1 MSLGGLDSAAITE
14 AHQAAN
20 AEPGGWFL
28 LKYASRDEVEL
39 HSRGTTGVV
48 EMRTAISQYEEESPL
63 YGFLKYRR
71 RNVIIKYM
79 PEGCSRLVQARAT
92 VHFNAVCDNF
102 QPHNTTFE
110 LTNAKDLKDS
120 KLSAAC
126 SLHTATGS
134 TCSSTSSLRRRR
146 LMEITEEEEEEE
158 RERKRQSIVHD
169 EEEIEDGSDASPHSP
184 PLSSPEPPV
193 VLDRQQITD
202 PQDPDFASIPD
213 PATFSG
219 AEAQPASPTKSE
231 FDSEPP
237 RRQSSQL
244 TRPELH
250 TYSSYPYGKPK
261 VKLAPRPSMDANLRP
276 HTAGNNYRPIA
287 ALPAGFKLSR
297 SAKKGKAEHKE
308 EEEIAQKEEVKPTSN
323 ATSTTT
329 QDHLQNPD
337 AINTTTLLLPARPAT
352 SSGASLK
359 GSSALA
365 DKNKMTPEKARLMK
379 AMKLREKKKKMSMLP
394 SEVVVPDPEPPKT
407 DNTVLDAQ
415 PEEHTEEAEEN
426 HHKDVEPTPADPE
439 LPALTMHNTAEASTE
454 DTSTASHPPSPTVG
468 SSEVGV
474 STKASSLSESTDETV
489 QHAAKDTEPDANDG
503 LPGSESEPKVS
514 DEVEVVVH
522 DMENE
527 PSEAEPV
534 ASTTTPNNETTDS
547 TVVHQDTTDEKPTD
561 VSETLD
567 VPLSEESPKIPEE
580 AKEEPVEE
588 VTVAASSDAA
598 TAPSA
603 PTDEAKIE
611 VQIPQSHSREV
622 APLNQDEPSPKSPY
636 GVPLSRF
643 SSNEAKPPPTPT
655 LKSRFSTQDLR
666 KASFAEAIPVVAEV
680 IPSSSDAPSEKVQP
694 IAESTD
700 AGPEQPSS
708 QLPPKV
714 KHKPAAIDP
723 TRTEPVRD
731 TPRSEITDPVLDE
744 ALLDE
749 LQAATVQHA
758 QPMTVAKSPITPVF
772 PTSSFRKSE
781 VPAFPRSVSNPL
793 RNSLQVPGGT
803 KFGSLRSV
811 SSSGNN
817 MPNGLSRQASNASMA
832 SSKVGNVGS
841 SISQR
846 IKALEQLS
854 AKEKASK
861 GSEPPARARPT
872 TPSSNFFT
880 VRKSASIRE
889 PSISPSAVD
898 PAAPLAVREA
908 TPEDSPNGSPNQSR
922 VIKRDRS
929 SSVQSRLS
937 VFEPNNPNAPATSYA
952 PRGRPETV
960 QVTARIVREGGQS
973 VPRRPD
979 SRSEPQDYDASNL
992 KQSPLVI
999 DHQKAQPAEEP
1010 AASDPAAQLADAPSI
1025 TEQPKETIMER
1036 RSSRQESDSGADS
1049 KRRSSLNMVKDFIKD
1064 RRASVSS
1071 RSNSAD
1077 NLAAPSPAPS
1087 SRSPTRPPSA
1097 QHSSSGSIVR
1107 RLSISSRRSLSHD
1120 RENTAVMSPTS
1131 ITEEG
1136 DDKNEKQSAAS
1147 RLMRRLSSSF
1157 GSSRKAHSP
1166 SISPTVAEE
1175 DDDHSTAMTS
1185 RPESQVSSNQSVNN
1199 QASLV
1204 STYMGDVNVQFPDN
1218 LLWKR
1223 RSMCLDSAGYLVL
1236 SALQG
1241 HAPAAKD
1248 RVVGT
1253 KRYHMSDF
1261 RLPYIPD
1268 VEIQELPNSVVLD
1281 FVDGSGLQIACED
1294 RSGQMG
1300 TLHALEDAHKK
1311 YTS

>member
-1 MSLGGLDSAAITE
+1 MSLGGLDSAAIKQ
-14 AHQAAN
+14 AHEAAN

-39 HSRGTTGVV
+39 YGRGTTGVV
-48 EMRTAISQYEEESPL
+48 EMRKAIAQFEEESPL

-71 RNVIIKYM
+71 RNVIIKYQ

-92 VHFNAVCDNF
+92 VHFNAICDNF
-102 QPHNTTFE
+102 QPFNTTFE
-110 LTNAKDLKDS
+110 LTNAKDLKDT

-169 EEEIEDGSDASPHSP
+169 EEEIEDGSEATPHSP

-219 AEAQPASPTKSE
+219 AAAQPASPSKSE
-231 FDSEPP
+231 FDTEPP

-244 TRPELH
+244 TRPELY

-276 HTAGNNYRPIA
+276 HTAGTYRPIA

-297 SAKKGKAEHKE
+297 SAKKNKAEHKE
-308 EEEIAQKEEVKPTSN
+308 EEEMSQKEDGKPTSN
-323 ATSTTT
+323 ATSTTA
-329 QDHLQNPD
+329 QDHLEYPD
-337 AINTTTLLLPARPAT
+337 ATNTTTLLLPARPAT

-359 GSSALA
+359 GSLALA

-394 SEVVVPDPEPPKT
+394 SEMVVPEPEPSET
-407 DNTVLDAQ
+407 ENTVLNVQ
-415 PEEHTEEAEEN
+415 PEEHIEEAEKDN
-426 HHKDVEPTPADPE
+426 GQKDVEPATADPE
-439 LPALTMHNTAEASTE
+439 LPALTMHNTE
-454 DTSTASHPPSPTVG
+454 DASTASHPPSPTVG

-474 STKASSLSESTDETV
+474 STKASSLSESTDETI
-489 QHAAKDTEPDANDG
+489 QHAAKDTEPEVKDS
-503 LPGSESEPKVS
+503 LPGSEPEPKVS
-514 DEVEVVVH
+514 DEVVVH
-522 DMENE
+522 NMENE
-527 PSEAEPV
+527 PSEAEPL
-534 ASTTTPNNETTDS
+534 ASTTTPSNNETTDS
-547 TVVHQDTTDEKPTD
+547 TVMHQDATDGKPD

-567 VPLSEESPKIPEE
+567 VPLDEESPKIPE
-580 AKEEPVEE
+580 KEHDQQVED
-588 VTVAASSDAA
+588 VTVAASSDEAI
-598 TAPSA
+598 APT
-603 PTDEAKIE
+603 PTDEAQIE
-611 VQIPQSHSREV
+611 VQIPQSRSREV

-643 SSNEAKPPPTPT
+643 SSNEAKSPPTPT

-666 KASFAEAIPVVAEV
+666 KASFAEPIPVVAEV

-700 AGPEQPSS
+700 AGPEEASS
-708 QLPPKV
+708 QLSTKV
-714 KHKPAAIDP
+714 KHKPAAIDL
-723 TRTEPVRD
+723 TRTEPVKD
-731 TPRSEITDPVLDE
+731 TPHSEVNDPVLDD

-749 LQAATVQHA
+749 LQAATLQHA

-772 PTSSFRKSE
+772 PSTSPRKSQ
-781 VPAFPRSVSNPL
+781 VPAVPRSVSNPLSNPL
-793 RNSLQVPGGT
+793 RNSLQVPVGS
-803 KFGSLRSV
+803 KFGSLRRV
-811 SSSGNN
+811 STNGSN
-817 MPNGLSRQASNASMA
+817 MPNGLSRQASNASMQ

-861 GSEPPARARPT
+861 GNEAPARNRPT
-872 TPSSNFFT
+872 TPSSNFL
-880 VRKSASIRE
+880 RCGR
-889 PSISPSAVD
+889 
-898 PAAPLAVREA
+898 
-908 TPEDSPNGSPNQSR
+908 QR
-922 VIKRDRS
+922 VSENRRY
-929 SSVQSRLS
+929 LL
-937 VFEPNNPNAPATSYA
+937 
-952 PRGRPETV
+952 
-960 QVTARIVREGGQS
+960 
-973 VPRRPD
+973 RRPTLLRLFQCKNLHPMTLPTTRLIRVVSLGVTD
-979 SRSEPQDYDASNL
+979 QALFRAGCRFSSPITLPQPLLHMRHADGQKLFRSLPESNL
-992 KQSPLVI
+992 KQSPLVV
-999 DHQKAQPAEEP
+999 DHQKAEPAEEP
-1010 AASDPAAQLADAPSI
+1010 ISDPAATSLAAAPSI
-1025 TEQPKETIMER
+1025 VEQPKETILER
-1036 RSSRQESDSGADS
+1036 RNSKQESDGGADH
-1049 KRRSSLNMVKDFIKD
+1049 KRRSSLNIVKGFIKD

-1071 RSNSAD
+1071 RSNSVD
-1077 NLAAPSPAPS
+1077 NLAAPSPAAS

-1107 RLSISSRRSLSHD
+1107 RLSISSRRSLSRD
-1120 RENTAVMSPTS
+1120 REMASPIS
-1131 ITEEG
+1131 ITEESEEKG
-1136 DDKNEKQSAAS
+1136 GKQSAAS

-1157 GSSRKAHSP
+1157 GSSRKAQSP

-1175 DDDHSTAMTS
+1175 EDDASTAVTS
-1185 RPESQVSSNQSVNN
+1185 RPDSQVSSSNHSMNQ
-1199 QASLV
+1199 QSLV

-1223 RSMCLDSAGYLVL
+1223 RTMCLDSAGYLVL

-1268 VEIQELPNSVVLD
+1268 VEVQELPNSVVLD

-1294 RSGQMG
+1294 RAGQMS
-1300 TLHALEDAHKK
+1300 TLHTLEDAHQK

>member
-1 MSLGGLDSAAITE
+1 
-14 AHQAAN
+14 
-20 AEPGGWFL
+20 
-28 LKYASRDEVEL
+28 
-39 HSRGTTGVV
+39 
-48 EMRTAISQYEEESPL
+48 
-63 YGFLKYRR
+63 
-71 RNVIIKYM
+71 
-79 PEGCSRLVQARAT
+79 
-92 VHFNAVCDNF
+92 
-102 QPHNTTFE
+102 
-110 LTNAKDLKDS
+110 
-120 KLSAAC
+120 
-126 SLHTATGS
+126 
-134 TCSSTSSLRRRR
+134 
-146 LMEITEEEEEEE
+146 
-158 RERKRQSIVHD
+158 
-169 EEEIEDGSDASPHSP
+169 
-184 PLSSPEPPV
+184 
-193 VLDRQQITD
+193 
-202 PQDPDFASIPD
+202 
-213 PATFSG
+213 
-219 AEAQPASPTKSE
+219 
-231 FDSEPP
+231 
-237 RRQSSQL
+237 
-244 TRPELH
+244 
-250 TYSSYPYGKPK
+250 
-261 VKLAPRPSMDANLRP
+261 
-276 HTAGNNYRPIA
+276 
-287 ALPAGFKLSR
+287 
-297 SAKKGKAEHKE
+297 
-308 EEEIAQKEEVKPTSN
+308 
-323 ATSTTT
+323 
-329 QDHLQNPD
+329 
-337 AINTTTLLLPARPAT
+337 
-352 SSGASLK
+352 
-359 GSSALA
+359 
-365 DKNKMTPEKARLMK
+365 
-379 AMKLREKKKKMSMLP
+379 
-394 SEVVVPDPEPPKT
+394 
-407 DNTVLDAQ
+407 
-415 PEEHTEEAEEN
+415 
-426 HHKDVEPTPADPE
+426 
-439 LPALTMHNTAEASTE
+439 
-454 DTSTASHPPSPTVG
+454 
-468 SSEVGV
+468 
-474 STKASSLSESTDETV
+474 
-489 QHAAKDTEPDANDG
+489 
-503 LPGSESEPKVS
+503 
-514 DEVEVVVH
+514 
-522 DMENE
+522 
-527 PSEAEPV
+527 
-534 ASTTTPNNETTDS
+534 
-547 TVVHQDTTDEKPTD
+547 
-561 VSETLD
+561 
-567 VPLSEESPKIPEE
+567 
-580 AKEEPVEE
+580 
-588 VTVAASSDAA
+588 
-598 TAPSA
+598 
-603 PTDEAKIE
+603 
-611 VQIPQSHSREV
+611 
-622 APLNQDEPSPKSPY
+622 
-636 GVPLSRF
+636 
-643 SSNEAKPPPTPT
+643 
-655 LKSRFSTQDLR
+655 
-666 KASFAEAIPVVAEV
+666 
-680 IPSSSDAPSEKVQP
+680 
-694 IAESTD
+694 
-700 AGPEQPSS
+700 
-708 QLPPKV
+708 
-714 KHKPAAIDP
+714 
-723 TRTEPVRD
+723 
-731 TPRSEITDPVLDE
+731 
-744 ALLDE
+744 
-749 LQAATVQHA
+749 
-758 QPMTVAKSPITPVF
+758 
-772 PTSSFRKSE
+772 
-781 VPAFPRSVSNPL
+781 
-793 RNSLQVPGGT
+793 
-803 KFGSLRSV
+803 
-811 SSSGNN
+811 

-861 GSEPPARARPT
+861 GSEPPARAETDNPVVK
-872 TPSSNFFT
+872 F
-880 VRKSASIRE
+880 
-889 PSISPSAVD
+889 
-898 PAAPLAVREA
+898 LHVREA

-992 KQSPLVI
+992 KQSPL
-999 DHQKAQPAEEP
+999 
-1010 AASDPAAQLADAPSI
+1010 
-1025 TEQPKETIMER
+1025 PKETIMER

>member
-1 MSLGGLDSAAITE
+1 
-14 AHQAAN
+14 
-20 AEPGGWFL
+20 
-28 LKYASRDEVEL
+28 
-39 HSRGTTGVV
+39 
-48 EMRTAISQYEEESPL
+48 
-63 YGFLKYRR
+63 
-71 RNVIIKYM
+71 
-79 PEGCSRLVQARAT
+79 
-92 VHFNAVCDNF
+92 
-102 QPHNTTFE
+102 
-110 LTNAKDLKDS
+110 
-120 KLSAAC
+120 
-126 SLHTATGS
+126 
-134 TCSSTSSLRRRR
+134 
-146 LMEITEEEEEEE
+146 MEITEEEEEEE

-169 EEEIEDGSDASPHSP
+169 EEEIEDGSEATPHSP

-219 AEAQPASPTKSE
+219 AAAQPASPSKSE
-231 FDSEPP
+231 FDTEPP

-244 TRPELH
+244 TRPELY

-276 HTAGNNYRPIA
+276 HTAGTYRPIA

-297 SAKKGKAEHKE
+297 SAKKNKAEHKE
-308 EEEIAQKEEVKPTSN
+308 EEEMSQKEDGKPTSN
-323 ATSTTT
+323 ATSTTA
-329 QDHLQNPD
+329 QDHLEYPD
-337 AINTTTLLLPARPAT
+337 ATNTTTLLLPARPAT

-359 GSSALA
+359 GSLALA

-394 SEVVVPDPEPPKT
+394 SEMVVPEPEPSET
-407 DNTVLDAQ
+407 ENTVLNVQ
-415 PEEHTEEAEEN
+415 PEEHIEEAEKDN
-426 HHKDVEPTPADPE
+426 GQKDVEPATADPE
-439 LPALTMHNTAEASTE
+439 LPALTMHNTE
-454 DTSTASHPPSPTVG
+454 DASTASHPPSPTVG

-474 STKASSLSESTDETV
+474 STKASSLSESTDETI
-489 QHAAKDTEPDANDG
+489 QHAAKDTEPEVKDS
-503 LPGSESEPKVS
+503 LPGSEPEPKVS
-514 DEVEVVVH
+514 DEVVVH
-522 DMENE
+522 NMENE
-527 PSEAEPV
+527 PSEAEPL
-534 ASTTTPNNETTDS
+534 ASTTTPSNNETTDS
-547 TVVHQDTTDEKPTD
+547 TVMHQDATDGKPD

-567 VPLSEESPKIPEE
+567 VPLDEESPKIPE
-580 AKEEPVEE
+580 KEHDQQVED
-588 VTVAASSDAA
+588 VTVAASSDEAI
-598 TAPSA
+598 APT
-603 PTDEAKIE
+603 PTDEAQIE
-611 VQIPQSHSREV
+611 VQIPQSRSREV

-643 SSNEAKPPPTPT
+643 SSNEAKSPPTPT

-666 KASFAEAIPVVAEV
+666 KASFAEPIPVVAEV

-700 AGPEQPSS
+700 AGPEEASS
-708 QLPPKV
+708 QLSTKV
-714 KHKPAAIDP
+714 KHKPAAIDL
-723 TRTEPVRD
+723 TRTEPVKD
-731 TPRSEITDPVLDE
+731 TPHSEVNDPVLDD

-749 LQAATVQHA
+749 LQAATLQHA

-772 PTSSFRKSE
+772 PSTSPRKSQ
-781 VPAFPRSVSNPL
+781 VPAVPRSVSNPLSNPL
-793 RNSLQVPGGT
+793 RNSLQVPVGS
-803 KFGSLRSV
+803 KFGSLRRV
-811 SSSGNN
+811 STNGSN
-817 MPNGLSRQASNASMA
+817 MPNGLSRQASNASMQ

-861 GSEPPARARPT
+861 GNEAPARNRPT

-880 VRKSASIRE
+880 VRKAASIRE
-889 PSISPSAVD
+889 PSISPSAAD
-898 PAAPLAVREA
+898 PAASLSVQES
-908 TPEDSPNGSPNQSR
+908 TPDDSPNDSPDQSR
-922 VIKRDRS
+922 ITRRDRS

-937 VFEPNNPNAPATSYA
+937 VFEPNNPTATATSYA

-973 VPRRPD
+973 VPKRPD
-979 SRSEPQDYDASNL
+979 SRSEVPDYDASNL
-992 KQSPLVI
+992 KQSPLVV
-999 DHQKAQPAEEP
+999 DHQKAEPAEEP
-1010 AASDPAAQLADAPSI
+1010 ISDPAATSLAAAPSI
-1025 TEQPKETIMER
+1025 VEQPKETILER
-1036 RSSRQESDSGADS
+1036 RNSKQESDGGADH
-1049 KRRSSLNMVKDFIKD
+1049 KRRSSLNIVKGFIKD

-1071 RSNSAD
+1071 RSNSVD
-1077 NLAAPSPAPS
+1077 NLAAPSPAAS

-1107 RLSISSRRSLSHD
+1107 RLSISSRRSLSRD
-1120 RENTAVMSPTS
+1120 REMASPIS
-1131 ITEEG
+1131 ITEESEEKG
-1136 DDKNEKQSAAS
+1136 GKQSAAS

-1157 GSSRKAHSP
+1157 GSSRKAQSP

-1175 DDDHSTAMTS
+1175 EDDASTAVTS
-1185 RPESQVSSNQSVNN
+1185 RPDSQVSSSNHSMNQ
-1199 QASLV
+1199 QSLV

-1223 RSMCLDSAGYLVL
+1223 RTMCLDSAGYLVL

-1268 VEIQELPNSVVLD
+1268 VEVQELPNSVVLD

-1294 RSGQMG
+1294 RAGQMS
-1300 TLHALEDAHKK
+1300 TLHSKLTDHCRVLCVSLQKLTVSQLSKMLTKNTHLKPLPSALGQNA
-1311 YTS
+1311 SPRI